1 MKPYRTSAE
10 PLHSEPIVVAGHVA
24 LPELSARAKAYSRQA
39 RAPGTKRSYLGDLER
54 FGAWCSQR
62 GSCPLPAASTEV
74 ANYLSSLAE
83 AGRKPST
90 IDRALAAISEAHRMA
105 GLPSPRA
112 EHHVRQVMKGIRR
125 ALGVAPTRKSPLMIE
140 DLRRLL
146 IGLPDGIKGLRDHAV
161 LVLGFACAFR
171 RSELVSLDVAD
182 LKLTAH
188 GLEVIL
194 RSSKTDQERQ
204 GTTIGVPFGAHP
216 SSCPVRAVQAWL
228 RAARISEG
236 PVFRPVDRHGNVSA
250 RRLGA
255 KAVASLIKEH
265 ARSVGLDP
273 DQYAGHSLRAG
284 LLTSAMRLGKPEAVV
299 MRQSRH
305 KSVSVFR
312 GYIRDAD
319 LFAQNAA
326 AGIGL

>member
-1 MKPYRTSAE
+1 
-10 PLHSEPIVVAGHVA
+10 V
-24 LPELSARAKAYSRQA
+24 
-39 RAPGTKRSYLGDLER
+39 
-54 FGAWCSQR
+54 
-62 GSCPLPAASTEV
+62 CPLPASPTAI
-74 ANYLSSLAE
+74 ANYLCSLAD

-112 EHHVRQVMKGIRR
+112 EQPVREVMKGIRR
-125 ALGVAPTRKSPLMIE
+125 TLGVAPVRKLPLMIE
-140 DLRRLL
+140 DLRRMLM
-146 IGLPDGIKGLRDHAV
+146 GLPDGMKGLRDRAV

-171 RSELVSLDVAD
+171 RAELVALGVAD
-182 LKLTAH
+182 LKLTAQ

-194 RSSKTDQERQ
+194 RSSKTDQEHR
-204 GTTIGVPFGAHP
+204 GTSIGVPFGTDP

-236 PVFRPVDRHGNVSA
+236 PVFRPVDRHGNVAA

-273 DQYAGHSLRAG
+273 DQYGGHSLRAG
-284 LLTSAMRLGKPEAVV
+284 LITSAMKLGKPEAVV

-312 GYIRDAD
+312 SYIRDAD